1 MWPEEYPI
9 MLSASSPI
17 RDWLTFSENR
27 TLTRECFSFRGASGI
42 DGTLSLAL
50 GIARISNP
58 LLLVTGDL
66 AFIHDINGW
75 LIENSIKLNLTILL
89 INNNGGNIFNNLYKK
104 NLKEEELKKLFL
116 MPKNIKWENLAE
128 AYQVLYQNVSD
139 FKKLREA
146 FEWSL
151 SMQKSVIIKV
161 DIDVENEM
169 NERNL
174 IFKKIFSN

>member
-1 MWPEEYPI
+1 M
-9 MLSASSPI
+9 
-17 RDWLTFSENR
+17 
-27 TLTRECFSFRGASGI
+27 
-42 DGTLSLAL
+42 
-50 GIARISNP
+50 
-58 LLLVTGDL
+58 
-66 AFIHDINGW
+66 
-75 LIENSIKLNLTILL
+75 
-89 INNNGGNIFNNLYKK
+89 
-104 NLKEEELKKLFL
+104 KEEELQKLFL
-116 MPKNIKWENLAE
+116 MPKNIKWQNLAE
-128 AYQVLYQNVSD
+128 AYKVQFQNVSD